1 MAEEVLVLR
10 HVAKYILKELYRG
23 GISWRFIVE
32 VYLFWRHV
40 LKVSKEGMWRRLI
53 VEGVLVL
60 RHVAKYILKE
70 LCGGG
75 LPWRFI

>member
-1 MAEEVLVLR
+1 MV
-10 HVAKYILKELYRG
+10 
-23 GISWRFIVE
+23 
-32 VYLFWRHV
+32 
-40 LKVSKEGMWRRLI
+40 KVSKEVMWRRLI
-53 VEGVLVL
+53 VEDALVL